1 MIVNIK
7 YCREDGNPFGRAYS
21 YRTKLALGTGARVLC
36 PTSSGMRT
44 GVVVEYNVPE
54 SAVDPDVLPL
64 LREITQMAPA
74 PRPEPKPVLVRA
86 EADWD
91 AAPTVEA
98 TVTKDE
104 APHPS
109 ADADTFPQGKA
120 EERIDTA
127 PAEAGADSGNAAP
140 DVEGLVSV
148 TQLPVIVERL
158 RQMKD
163 YVEGMTEEAV
173 ALACTEET
181 VQTVK
186 QRRADLNRFFK
197 ALEDKRKA
205 VKQAVM
211 GPYTAFEAVYKDC
224 ICNPFN
230 DADAALKAKIDAV
243 EGEQKR
249 RCEDWLRKWFAELT
263 LTHGVN
269 WLTWEQTGVK
279 VDMAS
284 AKAKTPQKL
293 MDRLNE
299 FVAKVA
305 LDMEAI
311 DRMED
316 AAEVAAEYKKTLNL
330 AAAVKTVQDRHE
342 ALDRER
348 EAAEERKAAQIA
360 RVQAEARVEAAAPE
374 VLAPPVQTTGLRE
387 QAADSKVYKCSFTV
401 KATKDQ
407 LRALKNFMK
416 QEGIS
421 YE

>member
-64 LREITQMAPA
+64 LREIVETDPGSATVTG
-74 PRPEPKPVLVRA
+74 EI
-86 EADWD
+86 EAT
-91 AAPTVEA
+91 PTVEA
-98 TVTKDE
+98 TV
-104 APHPS
+104 S
-109 ADADTFPQGKA
+109 V
-120 EERIDTA
+120 A

-387 QAADSKVYKCSFTV
+387 QAADSKVYKCCFTV